1 MWSTAGLSLVLLAV
15 QVWARSDL
23 PNNTEVLV
31 TILVDETW
39 LAGQLLP
46 VATLKDLM
54 TNSIASQEKFSHGT
68 MESTFSLMTS
78 SDVMEQVDSE
88 TTVLVTLADCEK
100 THMMNQDL
108 LMNEMNHQLI
118 HFAVSDLTCDRLAG
132 ESFLL
137 PVTTPDTSL
146 IQLVTDFK

>member
-1 MWSTAGLSLVLLAV
+1 MRATAGLSLVLLAA

-39 LAGQLLP
+39 LSSQRLP

-54 TNSIASQEKFSHGT
+54 TNSIASQDKFSHGT
-68 MESTFSLMTS
+68 MESTFSTMTS
-78 SDVMEQVDSE
+78 SDIMDQIDTE
-88 TTVLVTLADCEK
+88 TTVLITLTDCEK

-108 LMNEMNHQLI
+108 MLNEMNERLI
-118 HFAVSDLTCDRLAG
+118 HFAVSDLTCDRLSG
-132 ESFLL
+132 QSFLL

>member
-1 MWSTAGLSLVLLAV
+1 MRSTAGLSLVLLAA

-39 LAGQLLP
+39 LASQLMP

-54 TNSIASQEKFSHGT
+54 TNSIASQDKFTHGT

-78 SDVMEQVDSE
+78 DDIMEQVGSE

-100 THMMNQDL
+100 THMMNDDL
-108 LMNEMNHQLI
+108 VTNEMNHQLI